1 MLEARE
7 LGCRRDGRSLFE
19 NLSFKVETGQLW
31 LVRGANGSGKTSLLR
46 ILAGLSSAEQ
56 GELVWQEE
64 REPVLWVG
72 HRVAVSAGLTA
83 HENLEFMATLEGDEA
98 GASTAALEAVGLGAF
113 SETRAGRLSEG
124 QARRVALARLAF
136 STRRLWLL
144 DEPLTSLDETS
155 VNWFETQVHRQ
166 LDRGGAVVM
175 ATHREISDSLQGW
188 TLQLGA

>member
-1 MLEARE
+1 MLEARG

-19 NLSFKVETGQLW
+19 NLSFKIEAGQLW

-46 ILAGLSSAEQ
+46 ILADLSPAEQ
-56 GELVWQEE
+56 GELVWQGE

-72 HRVAVSAGLTA
+72 HRVAISAGLTA
-83 HENLEFMATLEGDEA
+83 RENLEFMATLEGDEA
-98 GASTAALEAVGLGAF
+98 GASAEALEAVGLGAF

-144 DEPLTSLDETS
+144 DEPLTSLDEAS
-155 VNWFETQVHRQ
+155 VGWFEAQVHRQ

>member
-1 MLEARE
+1 MLEARR

-19 NLSFKVETGQLW
+19 NLSFKVEAGQLW

-46 ILAGLSSAEQ
+46 ILAGLSPAEQ
-56 GELVWQEE
+56 GELVWQGE
-64 REPVLWVG
+64 REPVLWIG

-83 HENLEFMATLEGDEA
+83 RENLEFMAALEGDEA
-98 GASTAALEAVGLGAF
+98 RASVAALEAVGLAAF

-124 QARRVALARLAF
+124 QARRVALARLAL

>member
-1 MLEARE
+1 MLEALG

-19 NLSFKVETGQLW
+19 NLSFKVEAGQLW

-46 ILAGLSSAEQ
+46 ILAGLSPAEQ
-56 GELVWQEE
+56 GELVWQGE

-72 HRVAVSAGLTA
+72 HRVAISAGLTA
-83 HENLEFMATLEGDEA
+83 RENLEFMATLEGDEA
-98 GASTAALEAVGLGAF
+98 GASAEALKAVGLGAF

-144 DEPLTSLDETS
+144 DEPLTSLDEAS
-155 VNWFETQVHRQ
+155 VGWFEAQVHRQ

-175 ATHREISDSLQGW
+175 ATHREISDSLRGW